1 MSKSIILVTGASS
14 GFGLMTAK
22 ALAEAGHTV
31 YASMRE
37 TTGRNAPQVADVA
50 AWAAENKAD
59 LRTVELDV
67 QSDASADAGIAQII
81 SDAGRLD
88 VIVHNAGHMVFG
100 PAEAFTPEQLIQQY
114 DVNVLGAQRVNR
126 AALPYLRGQHKG
138 LLVWVGSSST
148 RGGAPPFLGP
158 YFAAKA
164 AMDALAVT
172 YSTELALWG
181 IETTIMV
188 PGAFTKGTNHFAHSG
203 KPVDTARVAEYES
216 GPYAGIADKAL
227 KGLAGLEPTD
237 ADPAE
242 VARQIV
248 RVVDMPFG
256 RRPFRVH
263 VDPSQDG
270 AEIVSGVADR
280 MRREMYRNIGLES
293 LLHPAVT
300 GCVGALPPS
309 QAREGG
315 PIAILAFARGSCE
328 GRIYHSYLQPDPQ
341 GSGADDRRRRSKGG
355 GAQRQRLYRG
365 GRWRREPSRLCPDG
379 RRPHLRRE
387 VRGSESRDRG
397 VHRWRNG
404 TGAFRTRSSVG
415 DCDRRAVDKPESRN
429 ACCLRWPRYRRRR
442 RREHPAGT

>member
-1 MSKSIILVTGASS
+1 MSKFNILVTGASS

-22 ALAEAGHTV
+22 ALAERGHTV

-37 TTGRNAPQVADVA
+37 IAGRNAPQVAAIA

-67 QSDASADAGIAQII
+67 QSDASAEAGIAHLIAA
-81 SDAGRLD
+81 AGRLD

-100 PAEAFTPEQLIQQY
+100 PAEAFTPEQMIQQY
-114 DVNVLGAQRVNR
+114 DVNVLGSQRVNR
-126 AALPYLRGQHKG
+126 AALPHLRGQHKG

-148 RGGAPPFLGP
+148 RGGTPPFLAP

-164 AMDALAVT
+164 AMDALAVS

-203 KPVDTARVAEYES
+203 KPADTARVAEYES
-216 GPYAGIADKAL
+216 GPYASIADKAL
-227 KGLAGLEPTD
+227 KGLASLEPAD

-256 RRPFRVH
+256 KRPFRVH

-270 AEIVSGVADR
+270 AEIVNGVADR
-280 MRREMYRNIGLES
+280 MRREMYRNLDLEK
-293 LLHPAVT
+293 LLHPAV
-300 GCVGALPPS
+300 VG
-309 QAREGG
+309 
-315 PIAILAFARGSCE
+315 
-328 GRIYHSYLQPDPQ
+328 
-341 GSGADDRRRRSKGG
+341 
-355 GAQRQRLYRG
+355 
-365 GRWRREPSRLCPDG
+365 
-379 RRPHLRRE
+379 
-387 VRGSESRDRG
+387 
-397 VHRWRNG
+397 
-404 TGAFRTRSSVG
+404 
-415 DCDRRAVDKPESRN
+415 
-429 ACCLRWPRYRRRR
+429 
-442 RREHPAGT
+442 